1 MVRRTV
7 AAAFTLVALSG
18 CGGSSGTG
26 VTRLV
31 DRFKPDMVKSS
42 AERKSRP
49 KPAGLWNFGEP
60 ATAGADDKTIR
71 GWKAGTG
78 VGPLSLKDGR
88 LKGRTTT
95 DFPIIYVERTG
106 ATDASDSVHSIEIR
120 LKASKGTNLMVST
133 QGAAALDIPDTLERA
148 KDLKQP
154 WAFSTAIVAGENLQT
169 VVLRNAGSTRLANVR
184 KLLIRPSDAEGADFE
199 IESVHLISESE
210 HLAGIPSGIGWQ
222 GMGEVYRESLISRSP
237 ESIEMQVKLPAKP
250 WLDLHIGTLDDGPVT
265 FQVAVDGSPLME
277 RTLTTA
283 DRWEE
288 ASVDLAAQAGK
299 DVKLTLSIKAPK
311 DGALGLWGGPVIR
324 NRNGATIVGQQKPR
338 VDVSSGRVPQG
349 VILVVSDTTRRDH
362 LNFNGYGRETAP
374 TLSKLAAQGARFSD
388 NVSQATW
395 TKVSFPTIMT
405 SLYSSTNRVKEM
417 QDQLPLAATTM
428 AEVFR
433 EAGYATV
440 AYSSVPFHG
449 KLTNLHK
456 GYEEFHE
463 RSSIA
468 EAGSKTAR
476 TYVDRLSEWLEHHRD
491 EHFFVVLHVFDAHP
505 PYEPRRPY
513 DTLWANE
520 SKREQHMKDL
530 EKLKKFIKDPSD
542 RSRMM
547 PSLAELRASGV
558 DQEEVMSRFIDL
570 YDGSIRGLDT
580 EVARLVERLKGLGLA
595 DKTVI
600 ALTGDHGEEF
610 QEHGHMWHGQTVY
623 GELTG
628 VPLMFYGPAFLPTG
642 VVIDQTTQNIDIMP
656 TLLDLSHLAPP
667 KNIQG
672 QSLLPLMAAAKEA
685 GSPDPAKLRP
695 IAERYGWTLQPA
707 FSEKAL
713 TPKTG
718 GPRPYDTESYSMVYD
733 GWKLIHNSKRP
744 DGGPEFE
751 LYDHKK
757 DPLNR
762 TNVADQN
769 PEVVKTLTPKLEE
782 RRKTA
787 VAAALSTTTTN
798 TKMSAEELQRLRS
811 LGYVQ

>member
-1 MVRRTV
+1 MALRTV
-7 AAAFTLVALSG
+7 AAALTLVALSG
-18 CGGSSGTG
+18 CGGSSGPG

-42 AERKSRP
+42 TERKSRP
-49 KPAGLWNFGEP
+49 KPAGLWNFAEP
-60 ATAGADDKTIR
+60 AAGSDDKTIR
-71 GWKAGTG
+71 GWKAGVG
-78 VGPLSLKDGR
+78 VGALSLKDGR

-95 DFPIIYVERTG
+95 DFPIIYVERKGTS
-106 ATDASDSVHSIEIR
+106 DESDSVHSIEIR

-133 QGAAALDIPDTLERA
+133 QGAAALDFPDILERA
-148 KDLKQP
+148 KGLKQP
-154 WAFSTAIVAGENLQT
+154 WAFSSAIIAGDNLQT
-169 VVLRNAGSTRLANVR
+169 IVLRNAGSTRLANVR

-199 IESVHLISESE
+199 IESVRLVSESE
-210 HLAGIPSGIGWQ
+210 HLASIPSGIGWQ
-222 GMGEVYRESLISRSP
+222 GMGEIYRESLISRSP

-250 WLDLHIGTLDDGPVT
+250 WLDLHLGTLDDGPVT
-265 FQVAVDGSPLME
+265 FQVAVDGSPLLE

-288 ASVDLAAQAGK
+288 ASVDLAAQAGR

-324 NRNGATIVGQQKPR
+324 NRNGATIAGRQKPR
-338 VDVSSGRVPQG
+338 VDVSGGRVPQG
-349 VILVVSDTTRRDH
+349 VILIVSDTTRRDH

-374 TLSKLAAQGARFSD
+374 TLSKLALQGARFSD

-463 RSSIA
+463 RSSIT

-476 TYVDRLSEWLEHHRD
+476 TYVDRLSDWLDHHRD

-513 DTLWANE
+513 DTLWANAE
-520 SKREQHMKDL
+520 KREQHMKDL
-530 EKLKKFIKDPSD
+530 EKLKKFIKDPGD

-628 VPLMFYGPAFLPTG
+628 VPLMFYGPGFLPAG

-656 TLLDLSHLAPP
+656 TLLDLSHLPPP

-685 GSPDPAKLRP
+685 GSADPAKLRP
-695 IAERYGWTLQPA
+695 IAERYGWTHQPA

-733 GWKLIHNSKRP
+733 GWTM
-744 DGGPEFE
+744 F
-751 LYDHKK
+751 
-757 DPLNR
+757 
-762 TNVADQN
+762 
-769 PEVVKTLTPKLEE
+769 LT
-782 RRKTA
+782 TM
-787 VAAALSTTTTN
+787 V
-798 TKMSAEELQRLRS
+798 
-811 LGYVQ
+811 